1 MYLYVSVARF
11 GFNMLSRL
19 KRAIGPSIDEEE
31 DDQDSADSEVV
42 EYRLSYR
49 SFVDDNGWE
58 TKATW
63 KASEMDPWD
72 DLPVTRQ
79 EVRARM
85 GPDWPPGHY
94 KLFPVDEHGRMRPA
108 EWSITLGTEEE
119 ARLRK
124 TVQEGRQSEGDQ
136 EDSEGGSVT
145 ITPEMWN
152 EMQEIIANID
162 WSEEEER

>member
-1 MYLYVSVARF
+1 
-11 GFNMLSRL
+11 MLSRL
-19 KRAIGPSIDEEE
+19 KRVIGSSINEEE
-31 DDQDSADSEVV
+31 DGQDSADPEVV

-49 SFVDDNGWE
+49 SFVEDNGWE
-58 TKATW
+58 TKVSW
-63 KASEMDPWD
+63 PVSEMDPWE
-72 DLPVTRQ
+72 DLPVTRE

-85 GPDWPPGHY
+85 DHNWPPGHY
-94 KLFPVDEHGRMRPA
+94 KLFPVDEHGRLRPA

-145 ITPEMWN
+145 FTPEMWN

-162 WSEEEER
+162 LSEEE